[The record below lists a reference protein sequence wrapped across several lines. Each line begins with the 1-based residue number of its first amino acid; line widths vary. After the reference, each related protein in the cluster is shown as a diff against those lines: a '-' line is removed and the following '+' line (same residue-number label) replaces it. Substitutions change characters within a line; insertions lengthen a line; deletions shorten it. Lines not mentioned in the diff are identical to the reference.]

1 MFLALRDLLFARG
14 RFLLMAVVIVM
25 MALMMVLLTGLSSGL
40 VDRNISGIRA
50 LPITHLA
57 FEYDD
62 KPTWS
67 NSMVERAMWEGWA
80 DQPGVMKSAPLGNT
94 MFNAR
99 TSKGEP
105 VTLALWGM
113 EPGSF
118 IDPGADVS
126 GDIGLLVLSHGVSEA
141 GDRIMTD
148 SMRAIA
154 GEYPTA
160 RRTTSTTNWTFRCLR
175 AWPNRG
181 L

>member
-25 MALMMVLLTGLSSGL
+25 IALMMVLLTGLSSGL

-80 DQPGVMKSAPLGNT
+80 DRPGVMTSTPLGNT

-99 TSKGEP
+99 TS
-105 VTLALWGM
+105 
-113 EPGSF
+113 
-118 IDPGADVS
+118 
-126 GDIGLLVLSHGVSEA
+126 
-141 GDRIMTD
+141 
-148 SMRAIA
+148 
-154 GEYPTA
+154 
-160 RRTTSTTNWTFRCLR
+160 
-175 AWPNRG
+175 
-181 L
+181 